1 MWCSGFS
8 KIFYSILYRELLH
21 FFFLNLNADVDVIA
35 SLDVIHSSDA
45 IVALTA

>member
-8 KIFYSILYRELLH
+8 NIFYSILYRELLH
-21 FFFLNLNADVDVIA
+21 LFHTFNADVDVIA

-45 IVALTA
+45 TVALTA